1 MDYYWQTTSSK
12 ESKTDGTKIIAAI
25 IILMIVIST
34 GLVFVFQV
42 GPFGRSGN
50 NSPVR
55 VAVLDSGINQDFTLQ
70 GRVVAEKS
78 FIETQYGYDV
88 ADLAVTDSE
97 PENVPHGTLVAKLV
111 AETYN
116 ALIVNGKVLSSD
128 GTATSIALVEAI
140 YWAVE
145 QNCSV
150 ISMSL
155 GADPVFGDPLEAAV
169 DWAFSQ
175 GVVVVSSAGNE
186 GEGGLIG
193 TSISSPSL
201 YDRCISVAAVYE
213 NGEPT
218 EFSSTGPTY
227 ERFMKPDI
235 TANGWATDSG
245 GRYYGTSFASPRVA
259 GAAADLIGYC
269 EANNITYTAGTIIT
283 ALLKGATPMDEYP
296 SYVVGTGLLNVQNS
310 LNLIIENSEEG
321 ELPAVSLAFPS
332 TLPLDYERIFLGDTY
347 VFYIRLFTSGYTTF
361 DVSVDSA
368 TPEIFDIPST
378 LEVNQTLLFPL
389 TIDIPSTG
397 LSVVS
402 ATIEFSSSDF
412 GDTELQMSFDVADPI
427 ARVAFDISHSTWSI
441 DSYYGQFREFYKD
454 LAANDIS
461 VTEIRNSSATTP
473 SFLQEFDSVVILDPC
488 VYDLNET
495 NPYDPTY
502 YSLPFSNNE
511 KQAYQDYFDSGGG
524 IFLVGLS
531 SETTNVTQ
539 VNDFLSW
546 SGFSLTNLEVPSG
559 SSPELVDN
567 LDSHIITSGVSG
579 FHYLGATIQIPTD
592 GHRLARYGGMPI
604 LGYKEGGGG
613 GKIVV
618 TGSNYFV
625 DNYAFLGE
633 YGAGDDALIALRIVA
648 WTAGVL

>member
-88 ADLAVTDSE
+88 TDLAVTDSE

-201 YDRCISVAAVYE
+201 YDRCISVAAAYE

-218 EFSSTGPTY
+218 EFSSTGPTH
-227 ERFMKPDI
+227 ERFIKPDI

-378 LEVNQTLLFPL
+378 LEVNQTFLFPL
-389 TIDIPSTG
+389 TIEIPSTG

-402 ATIEFSSSDF
+402 ATIQFSSSEF
-412 GDTELQMSFDVADPI
+412 GDTELQMSFDVANPI